1 MTRRREGIPGD
12 VEPAIACEQLVG
24 VFADLQEFNEI
35 PELRGVLRPDVGSLT
50 EKVLGS
56 TDTPYPLVDFGISE
70 PRVDD
75 ERSSYDACRFKQQMT
90 AVGQID
96 NILHR
101 RDVLRIF
108 PKVKKFAK
116 PEMRRKSHIIIIHGH
131 SWFIHG
137 NSC

>member
-1 MTRRREGIPGD
+1 MTGWREGIPGD

-75 ERSSYDACRFKQQMT
+75 ERSCYDSCRFEQQMA

-96 NILHR
+96 DDLHC

-108 PKVKKFAK
+108 PEVKKLAQHK
-116 PEMRRKSHIIIIHGH
+116 MLGEPYIVYL
-131 SWFIHG
+131 G
-137 NSC
+137 NHNS

>member
-1 MTRRREGIPGD
+1 MSFVITDADVVAGRREGIPGD
-12 VEPAIACEQLVG
+12 VEPAIAGKKLVG

-75 ERSSYDACRFKQQMT
+75 ERSCYDSCRFEQQMA

-96 NILHR
+96 DDLHR
-101 RDVLRIF
+101 WDVLRIF

-116 PEMRRKSHIIIIHGH
+116 PEMRR
-131 SWFIHG
+131 
-137 NSC
+137 

>member
-1 MTRRREGIPGD
+1 MTGWREGIPGD

-75 ERSSYDACRFKQQMT
+75 ERSCYDSCRFEQQM
-90 AVGQID
+90 ASVGQID
-96 NILHR
+96 DDLHR
-101 RDVLRIF
+101 WDVLRIF

-116 PEMRRKSHIIIIHGH
+116 PEMRR
-131 SWFIHG
+131 
-137 NSC
+137 

>member
-1 MTRRREGIPGD
+1 MTGWREGIPGD

-75 ERSSYDACRFKQQMT
+75 ERSCYDSCRFEQQIA

-101 RDVLRIF
+101 RDVLWIF
-108 PKVKKFAK
+108 PKVKKLAQHK
-116 PEMRRKSHIIIIHGH
+116 MLGEPYIVYL
-131 SWFIHG
+131 G
-137 NSC
+137 NHNS

>member
-1 MTRRREGIPGD
+1 MTGWREGIPGD

-75 ERSSYDACRFKQQMT
+75 ERSCYDSCRFEQQMA

-96 NILHR
+96 DDLHR
-101 RDVLRIF
+101 WDVLRIF
-108 PKVKKFAK
+108 PEVKKLAQHK
-116 PEMRRKSHIIIIHGH
+116 MLGEPYIVYL
-131 SWFIHG
+131 G
-137 NSC
+137 NHNS